1 MIRWIAVSSASW
13 PVTGIFVG
21 SIPAAF
27 IAAMAPPAVP
37 SLAA

>member
-1 MIRWIAVSSASW
+1 MAASSASW
-13 PVTGIFVG
+13 PVTGIFFG
-21 SIPAAF
+21 STPLPF